1 MSSHTSEGV
10 PGEDA
15 QTSSVGPQGQMQDTN
30 GWKSHFFFP
39 HKEECSNEGGD
50 FPPGCDSHRGWQG
63 ALQRGLVHPGAH
75 TALVNQ

>member
-30 GWKSHFFFP
+30 GWKSHFFSHTRKNVLMKAVIFLQAVIRTEAGRV
-39 HKEECSNEGGD
+39 HCKGD
-50 FPPGCDSHRGWQG
+50 SCTQERTRLW
-63 ALQRGLVHPGAH
+63 
-75 TALVNQ
+75 